1 MAPVGSPPQAVTR
14 VEWGPGRSCL
24 RLGTNLLIGGR
35 EAPHFE
41 GLLMWNGVRRD
52 LDMLLSLD
60 LAGGRIQEQGR
71 VFVEPD
77 GTVVRDVTAIY
88 SEGTRSIGDNRTI
101 GAEGGTAK
109 FRQTFKR
116 DGADRILTTLMRHTA
131 TGWVPSFPGSDRS
144 VMTRRKPG

>member
-1 MAPVGSPPQAVTR
+1 
-14 VEWGPGRSCL
+14 
-24 RLGTNLLIGGR
+24 
-35 EAPHFE
+35 
-41 GLLMWNGVRRD
+41 
-52 LDMLLSLD
+52 MLLSLD

-77 GTVVRDVTAIY
+77 GTV
-88 SEGTRSIGDNRTI
+88 E
-101 GAEGGTAK
+101 
-109 FRQTFKR
+109 R